1 MNKRTDSIR
10 IGLAIALV
18 GLAAQSAQ
26 AQRLSG
32 EEIISALQ
40 QGGYVLVMRHGTASL
55 DAARGDGG
63 GGGGFG
69 FGGGGG
75 GRGGPGG
82 RQAPEPTEEA
92 LEQASIQMLT
102 GMRHAIWAFD
112 IPIGAVYASPTRR
125 TREHAEELPF
135 AEIMLVDE
143 LGLDAADSGWLGN
156 KLTEA
161 PMAETNTLIV
171 THSTNIENDLGMSQV
186 GEGETLIV
194 RPGNDPTVVGR
205 LGLREWSV
213 LAVEL
218 ID

>member
-1 MNKRTDSIR
+1 MNKLTGSIR

-18 GLAAQSAQ
+18 GLLAARAQ
-26 AQRLSG
+26 AQQMTSG
-32 EEIISALQ
+32 EEIIGALQ
-40 QGGYVLVMRHGTASL
+40 QGGYVLVMRHGSASL
-55 DAARGDGG
+55 DAARGGRG

-69 FGGGGG
+69 GGGGG

-92 LEQASIQMLT
+92 LEQTAIQMLT

-112 IPIGAVYASPTRR
+112 IPIGAVYSSPARR

-143 LGLDAADSGWLGN
+143 LDLAAADSGWLGD
-156 KLTEA
+156 KLTEV
-161 PMAETNTLIV
+161 PMTGTNTLIV
-171 THSTNIENDLGMSQV
+171 THSTNIANDLGLSEV
-186 GEGETLIV
+186 AEGETLIV
-194 RPGNDPTVVGR
+194 RPGRDPTVVGR
-205 LGLREWSV
+205 LDLREWSV

>member
-1 MNKRTDSIR
+1 MNQLSSSIR
-10 IGLAIALV
+10 IGLAVALA

-32 EEIISALQ
+32 EEVIDALQ
-40 QGGYVLVMRHGTASL
+40 QGGYVLVMRHGPASL
-55 DAARGDGG
+55 DAARGGQGG
-63 GGGGFG
+63 GGGG

-75 GRGGPGG
+75 GRGGPRGG
-82 RQAPEPTEEA
+82 PPPEPTEEA
-92 LEQASIQMLT
+92 LEPEAVQMLT

-112 IPIGAVYASPTRR
+112 IPIGAVYSSPTRR
-125 TREHAEELPF
+125 AREHAEELPF

-143 LGLDAADSGWLGN
+143 LGLDAADSAWLRD

-161 PMAETNTLIV
+161 PMAGTNTLIV
-171 THSTNIENDLGMSQV
+171 THSTNIANDLGMSEV
-186 GEGETLIV
+186 SEGEALVV
-194 RPGNDPTVVGR
+194 RPGDDPTVVGR

-213 LAVEL
+213 LAIEL